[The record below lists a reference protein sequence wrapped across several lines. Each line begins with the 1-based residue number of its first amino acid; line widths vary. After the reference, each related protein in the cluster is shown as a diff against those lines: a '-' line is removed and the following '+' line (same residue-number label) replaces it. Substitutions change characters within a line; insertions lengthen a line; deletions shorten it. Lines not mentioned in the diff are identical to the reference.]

1 MKYLIFIFHSKSI
14 PCRYRFWWH
23 MTHMEVGNADF
34 ASLHGQGMFRYVGPL
49 HPYCISTIHGGHV
62 TY

>member
-1 MKYLIFIFHSKSI
+1 MKNVIFILLAKSI

-23 MTHMEVGNADF
+23 LTHMEVGNAGF
-34 ASLHGQGMFRYVGPL
+34 ASLHGQGMFL